1 MRRQEEDARAATL
14 GLAAATAESPPS
26 PGPSNTRHVVLRV
39 AAPDH
44 STYEVRGQGYFV
56 PQFTFSAPAYDD
68 GTHGD
73 ERKDDGVYTA
83 TIEVPLYVPT
93 VEYLFYRDGEPELR
107 PLPPMASTVGDR
119 LLTVP
124 ADTIGPVH
132 AFGSLLYMAERA
144 HPNREGQSIIA
155 GLIADRLAT
164 FPSFQRFVG
173 AAGS

>member
-1 MRRQEEDARAATL
+1 M
-14 GLAAATAESPPS
+14 S
-26 PGPSNTRHVVLRV
+26 
-39 AAPDH
+39 
-44 STYEVRGQGYFV
+44 
-56 PQFTFSAPAYDD
+56 QFTFSAPAYDD

-83 TIEVPLYVPT
+83 TIEIPANVQT
-93 VEYLFYRDGEPELR
+93 VEYLFYRDGDPELQ

-119 LLTVP
+119 VLAVP
-124 ADTIGPVH
+124 RDTFGPVQ

-164 FPSFQRFVG
+164 LPSFQRFVG
-173 AAGS
+173 AGS